1 MNTGGVIEA
10 SLDHD
15 LGYDPEGGLLP
26 EGRVLVSWM
35 AERDIW
41 PTETIAVHSANVV
54 GVRHMIGMIER
65 YEPFERVGYATRFVR
80 TSKTL

>member
-1 MNTGGVIEA
+1 M
-10 SLDHD
+10 
-15 LGYDPEGGLLP
+15 Y
-26 EGRVLVSWM
+26 
-35 AERDIW
+35 W

-65 YEPFERVGYATRFVR
+65 YGPFERVGYTTRFVR